1 MDQTSAPLADLHAA
15 PTRQVRAVLALGS
28 NLGESLDTLSGAI
41 EQLNAVE
48 GIDVVSE
55 SPLVVTRPVGGPE
68 GQPDYLNQVIEVA
81 TTLSPYAL
89 LDAAH
94 TIEQAFHRERIVRWG
109 PRTLDI
115 DIITYASVTSDDPD
129 LTLPHPRAAERAFVL
144 VPWSWMDPGAFV
156 AGRSVFE
163 LAELA
168 EDRPGVRPYRQAFP
182 EGDEP
187 MEADPA

>member
-1 MDQTSAPLADLHAA
+1 MEPHPDRPEN
-15 PTRQVRAVLALGS
+15 RQPYLNQPPARPVRAVLALGS
-28 NLGESLDTLSGAI
+28 NLGHSLDTLSGAI
-41 EQLNAVE
+41 EQLNRVD

-55 SPLVVTRPVGGPE
+55 SPLVVTVPVGGPE
-68 GQPDYLNQVIEVA
+68 GQPDYLNQVIEVS

-89 LDAAH
+89 LQAAH
-94 TIEQAFHRERIVRWG
+94 TVEQAFHRERIVRWG

-115 DIITYASVTSDDPD
+115 DIITYGSVTSDDPD

-168 EDRPGVRPYRQAFP
+168 EDREGVRPYRDP
-182 EGDEP
+182 
-187 MEADPA
+187 EADDA

>member
-168 EDRPGVRPYRQAFP
+168 EDRPGVRPYRQASP